1 MDYVFQ
7 KATIDDLSQIYD
19 LINARMDWMVKK
31 GIKQWDKEHYWSV
44 FPKSHYQKQVE
55 LGNMYVIKTG
65 NEVMGAIVL
74 YEQDELWLG
83 DENID
88 SFYLHHLVTSLKH
101 KGIGK
106 IIIKEVEK
114 LGKEMNKQ
122 AIRLDCM
129 VTNEFLNRYYEDLG
143 YYFVGTC
150 QDGIYYGNKREKRI

>member
-65 NEVMGAIVL
+65 NEVMGAVVL
-74 YEQDELWLG
+74 YEQDELWIG

-88 SFYLHHLVTSLKH
+88 SFYLHHLILVNH
-101 KGIGK
+101 H
-106 IIIKEVEK
+106 
-114 LGKEMNKQ
+114 
-122 AIRLDCM
+122 
-129 VTNEFLNRYYEDLG
+129 
-143 YYFVGTC
+143 
-150 QDGIYYGNKREKRI
+150 